1 MSKPHILRPFGRKT
15 LKASWHVTFDKGQ
28 LTTPTGPLML
38 RQLRAWVY
46 EDERESS
53 THIFSHFVMRRLGY
67 SVDELLSSARE
78 HQEEFDLNELE
89 TSQEMSGVSR
99 NCRVISRITWQ
110 DRWVGEEDED
120 MQTATPELAT
130 PTHND
135 IRKSLKIRIVEAEHE
150 GLNEIHLERLTKL
163 LDKHSDMFRLPLGRD
178 PPVRVAS
185 LRVRVR
191 EGTSPVKCWSRRY
204 PPEYM
209 KILERHI
216 DDLLNAGLAYVTTE
230 AAMRHLLELFRCTYK
245 SGKWHHRKSYVADA
259 SPGSLDW
266 AAGWITNLPLYL
278 DSQERFTIITHRG
291 MVTPTRVRMG
301 GTDTVGYCQNVV
313 EDIFQPLLYH
323 GLLAWLG
330 DILGYAKTV
339 DGRFD
344 TLEKCSRL
352 VLNLA

>member
-1 MSKPHILRPFGRKT
+1 MSKPHILRPFGSKP

-53 THIFSHFVMRRLGY
+53 THIFSHFVMKRLGY

-89 TSQEMSGVSR
+89 TSQEMSGESR

-130 PTHND
+130 PTQND
-135 IRKSLKIRIVEAEHE
+135 VRKSLKIRIAEAEHE
-150 GLNEIHLERLTKL
+150 GLDEIHLERLTKL

-178 PPVRVAS
+178 PPERVAS

-204 PPEYM
+204 LPEYM

-216 DDLLNAGLAYVTTE
+216 DDLLNAGLVYVNT
-230 AAMRHLLELFRCTYK
+230 RSRY
-245 SGKWHHRKSYVADA
+245 A
-259 SPGSLDW
+259 SPRIVPLVKPFDFRMTVHTRAVNGITVSLMWPMPHLEVSIGLPDGS
-266 AAGWITNLPLYL
+266 
-278 DSQERFTIITHRG
+278 QMG